1 MRLKIEHKFMATHFE
16 ILIDASGS
24 MGYMRGSKEHENK
37 YLLPDKSTRT
47 SLVKKIINESLLD
60 KLSISDTIQV
70 STFRVTDKTNSKGEK
85 IIKTREVLDEN
96 GNKVKQRYHDYF
108 NDLKSIFEGNYNKG
122 LIEKAVNEISNPD
135 VGGTPLWWALSVT
148 MHKIVNKT
156 NIIILSDGDA
166 NDKINFDEEIIKLI
180 KEKNI
185 DCTIYFIGIDQDE
198 VAKKK
203 SKNLSEFTNGKYV
216 NVKAINY
223 DKALFD
229 NFLFEVKTSITHGAI
244 AASVA
249 KNSPVLESQQ
259 QSIIS
264 EPKEEVSKEE
274 SKSEEVKSKTDIE
287 SEDLVNIEVSKL
299 EQEVANNSKSLK
311 LISDQLQ
318 TISSQVSY
326 LSKAINIT
334 DADEFLISDENEE
347 LNKQTGYHCEQ
358 LLFDKFKTFN
368 WKDLIWL
375 NQKGEQYKPY
385 DFTLSKDNETIYVEC
400 KGTRSNSN
408 EFALTKDEWLFYL
421 NHKSNYR
428 LYFVKSIIGQQIEIY
443 RFDDVLKSLEN
454 QELLPFSYVNRKV
467 KADRIWFQ
475 VNNKELWSY

>member
-1 MRLKIEHKFMATHFE
+1 MAIHFE

-24 MGYMRGSKEHENK
+24 MGYMKGATKYENK

-47 SLVKKIINESLLD
+47 SLVKKIISESLLD
-60 KLSISDTIQV
+60 KLSMADSIQI
-70 STFRVTDKTNSKGEK
+70 STFRVTDKINSKGEK
-85 IIKTREVLDEN
+85 TIKSRIVLDEN
-96 GNKVKQRYHDYF
+96 GKKVNQEYYDCF
-108 NDLKSIFEGNYNKG
+108 NDLKSIFKGDYNKG
-122 LIEKAVNEISNPD
+122 LIEKTVNEISNPD
-135 VGGTPLWWALSVT
+135 VGGTPLWFALSVT
-148 MHKIVNKT
+148 LHKIPSKAS
-156 NIIILSDGDA
+156 IIVLSDGDA

-180 KEKNI
+180 NEKNI
-185 DCTIYFIGIDQDE
+185 DCTIYFIGIDQDD

-229 NFLFEVKTSITHGAI
+229 NFLFEVKTSITQDAI
-244 AASVA
+244 ATAVA
-249 KNSPVLESQQ
+249 KNNPVLESQQ
-259 QSIIS
+259 QNKSS
-264 EPKEEVSKEE
+264 ESEGKVSKEEPKEEEA
-274 SKSEEVKSKTDIE
+274 KSKTVAE
-287 SEDLVNIEVSKL
+287 SEGSTNIEASNL
-299 EQEVANNSKSLK
+299 ELEVANNSKSLK

-358 LLFDKFKTFN
+358 LLFDKFNTLN

-375 NQKGEQYKPY
+375 NQKEEQYKPY

-421 NHKSNYR
+421 NHKSNYK

-454 QELLPFSYVNRKV
+454 QELLPFSSVNRKV

>member
-1 MRLKIEHKFMATHFE
+1 
-16 ILIDASGS
+16 
-24 MGYMRGSKEHENK
+24 
-37 YLLPDKSTRT
+37 
-47 SLVKKIINESLLD
+47 
-60 KLSISDTIQV
+60 
-70 STFRVTDKTNSKGEK
+70 
-85 IIKTREVLDEN
+85 
-96 GNKVKQRYHDYF
+96 
-108 NDLKSIFEGNYNKG
+108 
-122 LIEKAVNEISNPD
+122 
-135 VGGTPLWWALSVT
+135 
-148 MHKIVNKT
+148 
-156 NIIILSDGDA
+156 
-166 NDKINFDEEIIKLI
+166 
-180 KEKNI
+180 
-185 DCTIYFIGIDQDE
+185 

-229 NFLFEVKTSITHGAI
+229 NFLFEVKTSITQDAI
-244 AASVA
+244 ATAVA
-249 KNSPVLESQQ
+249 KNNLVLESQQ
-259 QSIIS
+259 QHKSS
-264 EPKEEVSKEE
+264 ESEGEISKEE
-274 SKSEEVKSKTDIE
+274 PKAEEVKSKTIVE
-287 SEDLVNIEVSKL
+287 SKDLTNIEASNL
-299 EQEVANNSKSLK
+299 EQEVANNSRSLK

-358 LLFDKFKTFN
+358 LLFDKFNTFN

-443 RFDDVLKSLEN
+443 RFDDLLNSIDK
-454 QELLPFSYVNRKV
+454 QELLPFSSINRKV
-467 KADRIWFQ
+467 
-475 VNNKELWSY
+475 